1 MKRCYC
7 RPIKVGIDPLRRYRM
22 LHRKGLYLNRMPE
35 KDSGSTNQTEKT
47 VETSKVKPP
56 FVGAVVILH
65 LGETDPTQNNQSM
78 EMPAI
83 ITRVWSI
90 TPPFTVN
97 LKGIPDGTGTIWRT
111 SVMHQNPYEGA
122 VIAQNPGW
130 RWPDEELER
139 GTAPMEQT
147 D

>member
-1 MKRCYC
+1 MA
-7 RPIKVGIDPLRRYRM
+7 
-22 LHRKGLYLNRMPE
+22 
-35 KDSGSTNQTEKT
+35 NQ
-47 VETSKVKPP
+47 VKPP
-56 FVGAVVILH
+56 FVGAVVVLH
-65 LGETDPTQNNQSM
+65 LGDNETIQNNHAK

-83 ITRVWSI
+83 ITRVWST

-97 LKGIPDGTGTIWRT
+97 LKGLPDGTGTIWRT

-130 RWPDEELER
+130 RWPDEDLQR
-139 GTAPMEQT
+139 GNAPMTAE

>member
-1 MKRCYC
+1 MHPMKLWM
-7 RPIKVGIDPLRRYRM
+7 LRNKKRSCN
-22 LHRKGLYLNRMPE
+22 LPAELPE
-35 KDSGSTNQTEKT
+35 KDSGSINKTERT
-47 VETSKVKPP
+47 MENSIKPP
-56 FVGAVVILH
+56 YVGAVVILH
-65 LGETDPTQNNQSM
+65 LGEMDQVQNNQSR

-83 ITRVWSI
+83 VTRVWST

-97 LKGIPDGTGTIWRT
+97 LKGIPDGPGTIWRT

-130 RWPDEELER
+130 RWPDEELKR
-139 GTAPMEQT
+139 GVAPIEAT